1 MLVLFFNFIDMQKAY
16 QQCQSCGMPMKKDKN
31 GGGLESDG
39 TLSKMYCS
47 SCYQDGVFVNPE
59 MTLTEMQSL
68 VDRVLKDEM
77 KWWKFFRWLVVSQLP
92 TLERWKI
99 K

>member
-1 MLVLFFNFIDMQKAY
+1 MQKAY

-31 GGGLESDG
+31 GGGSESGG
-39 TLSKMYCS
+39 TLSPKYCS
-47 SCYQDGVFVNPE
+47 SCYQDGAFIKPE

-77 KWWKFFRWLVVSQLP
+77 GWWKVFRWLAARQLP
-92 TLERWKI
+92 TLERWKA